1 MADVLEDD
9 DGAVSEHH
17 FGRQEWDRLEDNF
30 INVRSAHTR
39 SRSRCPRVLVEPVI
53 CRLVIGRA

>member
-9 DGAVSEHH
+9 DNTVPEHH

-30 INVRSAHTR
+30 INVRLKNTQNP
-39 SRSRCPRVLVEPVI
+39 CYFVPQILLVMF
-53 CRLVIGRA
+53 RLVIERA